1 VEKINLSKDLLIA
14 DVMDRWPETIVV
26 FLNKKMGCVGCS
38 MAPFETLSEAANIYG
53 LCCTRFINDLQ
64 ARINSQEMA

>member
-1 VEKINLSKDLLIA
+1 
-14 DVMDRWPETIVV
+14 MDRWPETIVV